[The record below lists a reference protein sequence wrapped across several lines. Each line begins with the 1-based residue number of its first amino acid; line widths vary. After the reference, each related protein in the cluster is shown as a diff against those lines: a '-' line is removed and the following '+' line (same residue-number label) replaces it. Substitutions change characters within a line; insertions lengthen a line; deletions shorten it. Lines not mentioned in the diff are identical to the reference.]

1 MTSLLPGSR
10 ITLPNIA
17 AWLDRPWP
25 FVDYN
30 PVRIE
35 EITEGGT
42 YTVRA
47 ELPGFDPENHIS
59 VTTHDGL
66 LTVEAEREERKHL
79 DGRSE
84 FAYGKF
90 SRTVQ
95 LPAGAVTGEVT
106 ARYVDGILEIS
117 MPLAGQ
123 PHENRVKI
131 EVQ

>member
-25 FVDYN
+25 FVDHN

-106 ARYVDGILEIS
+106 ARYADGILEIS